1 MKFLIKLYK
10 SEMILFFFIGSLFL
24 WGTVTSLLAFK
35 NKTQVFLIG
44 KTDESY
50 QLITDEEKA
59 PLETGNF
66 IRHFLA
72 LILNFNDESYKK
84 HISLAGDL
92 MTERLWEKK
101 KSEFIKMADFIK
113 KNKVTQSA
121 EILKIQKVKSN
132 LYEATIKNYL
142 FKNGLLT
149 EKNKLHLTF
158 SWLITK
164 EVMKTHGGIVYQ
176 ILKLNNFYIF
186 FIFLFSFSFIEGGR
200 AGKYEV
206 YIF

>member
-1 MKFLIKLYK
+1 MKFLIQLYK
-10 SEMILFFFIGSLFL
+10 NEIAVISLIVSLFL
-24 WGTVTSLLAFK
+24 WGMVTSLLAFK

-72 LILNFNDESYKK
+72 LTLNFNDESYKK

-92 MTERLWEKK
+92 MTEDLWKKK
-101 KSEFIKMADFIK
+101 KSEFIQMAGFIK

-121 EILKIQKVKSN
+121 EILKIQKAKSN
-132 LYEATIKNYL
+132 LYEIEVRSYL
-142 FKNGLLT
+142 FKNGILT
-149 EKNKLHLTF
+149 EKDKLILLSLTQNQR
-158 SWLITK
+158 S
-164 EVMKTHGGIVYQ
+164 
-176 ILKLNNFYIF
+176 
-186 FIFLFSFSFIEGGR
+186 
-200 AGKYEV
+200 YENPWGHSV
-206 YIF
+206 ANVEIK